1 MSDGFHRG
9 RSGVTITSLLPFLCS
24 TALGEN
30 VAMIAAFA
38 TEYRY
43 LGRWRR
49 GRRRMQDKGTRS
61 HRVLCICLHIGFLG
75 DRGFAREIA
84 LFSAVL

>member
-1 MSDGFHRG
+1 
-9 RSGVTITSLLPFLCS
+9 VTITSLLPFLCS

-49 GRRRMQDKGTRS
+49 ERRGMQDKGTRS
-61 HRVLCICLHIGFLG
+61 LRVLCICLHIGFSR
-75 DRGFAREIA
+75 DRCFTREIA
-84 LFSAVL
+84 LFSTISL